1 VFNLNK
7 GKRKFSEYNLK
18 LISGDQIVVPTRPDV
33 VKLYNTD
40 SLLNKQYVVAP
51 HIGGRAGK
59 YYRQFTLGF
68 NKDFRKRDLYSSELG
83 GKISRS
89 KNFGVFV
96 LTPKVKPGSEL
107 LFKAQ
112 KTKNSPKTK
121 KQKEEMD
128 WNKFFE
134 NLTTKLTAF
143 ATIWVLTSRL

>member
-1 VFNLNK
+1 M
-7 GKRKFSEYNLK
+7 
-18 LISGDQIVVPTRPDV
+18 

-59 YYRQFTLGF
+59 YYRQFSLGF
-68 NKDFRKRDLYSSELG
+68 NKDFRKRDLYSNELG

-107 LFKAQ
+107 LFKL
-112 KTKNSPKTK
+112 K
-121 KQKEEMD
+121 KQ
-128 WNKFFE
+128 
-134 NLTTKLTAF
+134 NLQKLK
-143 ATIWVLTSRL
+143 SRKKK